1 MNPQSLFPGLG
12 FVVVLGSAWG
22 LAEAGLGLAL
32 ESCAR
37 FASGSIMAGAAL
49 FFLAAARRRT
59 GDARGPLLAVLI
71 AAAFKLFDA
80 ALLGLPVRHGAV
92 ANPIFAFAVEGLA
105 FVLLF
110 GLFRNRAETRPSARF
125 LLGGTAAL
133 AASVMSPA
141 AKMITGIPAC
151 VLPGTNL
158 PLALVFAPAAAA
170 VGALAVP
177 LAWRFA
183 AWAKAKG
190 DRRGTVWSRVA
201 PAAAALAALLAVAVL
216 RLV

>member
-1 MNPQSLFPGLG
+1 MNPKSFFPGLG

-37 FASGSIMAGAAL
+37 LASGSIMTGAAL

-59 GDARGPLLAVLI
+59 GDARGPLLALLI

-80 ALLGLPVRHGAV
+80 ALLGLPIRHGAV
-92 ANPIFAFAVEGLA
+92 ANPLFAFAVEGLA

-110 GLFRNRAETRPSARF
+110 GLFRRRAEIRPSARF
-125 LLGGTAAL
+125 LLGGTTAL
-133 AASVMSPA
+133 AAAVMSPA
-141 AKMITGIPAC
+141 AKIITGIPAC

-158 PLALVFAPAAAA
+158 PLSLVFAPAAVAA
-170 VGALAVP
+170 GALAVP

-183 AWAKAKG
+183 AWAEAKG
-190 DRRGTVWSRVA
+190 YRRETVWSRVT
-201 PAAAALAALLAVAVL
+201 PAAAALAALLAAAVL